1 MRVVPRTAL
10 PAVPHP
16 RGDAATLTPVE
27 ATALVPAPS
36 RLVLWGRSAVLG
48 GAVFATGTVS
58 HLAGGGLLPHPVLT
72 ALLLVGAVLVAS
84 LLLKVRRSA
93 GPLVLMVVAGQTL
106 AHGLLSTLAGHR
118 GESGPAGGAAD
129 VVTPVAAVPA
139 GTPRTGNLLD
149 HYTATYA
156 APAADGGGLGAP
168 TGWLGHQVDHLV
180 AQGPLMLLA
189 HVGGAVA
196 LGLFLAVGEGALWR
210 LLLAVSARA
219 RVAVAAAGLVLVA
232 DAVRRGIRLAR
243 AALPDGTAQVCGPQV
258 VHLESRRRRGP
269 PQLLAA

>member
-1 MRVVPRTAL
+1 MPRTAL
-10 PAVPHP
+10 PAVPHV

-72 ALLLVGAVLVAS
+72 ALLLAGAVLVAS
-84 LLLKVRRSA
+84 RLLTVRRSA
-93 GPLVLMVVAGQTL
+93 GPLVAMVVAGQTL

-118 GESGPAGGAAD
+118 GQDGSAAD
-129 VVTPVAAVPA
+129 VVVPVAPVPA

-149 HYTATYA
+149 HYTATYGA
-156 APAADGGGLGAP
+156 QTGDGAGLSAP
-168 TGWLGHQVDHLV
+168 TGWLSHQVDHLV

-232 DAVRRGIRLAR
+232 DAVRRGVRLAR
-243 AALPDGTAQVCGPQV
+243 AALPAEGPQVCGPQV
-258 VHLESRRRRGP
+258 VHLDSRRRRGP
-269 PQLLAA
+269 PLVLAA